1 MGAGQASIIPN
12 LSVRNGREAVT
23 FYQAAFGATVD
34 FQVGADDGPIFAALR
49 IMGARVFVA
58 DASPEY
64 GNLSP
69 DQLGGTSVRVNL
81 LAPDPD
87 AVHARA
93 VAAGATEISPVR
105 DEEAGPRMGVVRD
118 PFGHTWLIGAPW
130 DPASSAPADGE

>member
-1 MGAGQASIIPN
+1 VGAAQASIIPN

-34 FQVGADDGPIFAALR
+34 FQVGDDDGPIFAALR

-58 DASPEY
+58 DATPEH

-69 DQLGGTSVRVNL
+69 DLLGGTSVRINL
-81 LAPDPD
+81 HSPDPE

-105 DEEAGPRMGVVRD
+105 DEEAGPPMGVVRD

-130 DPASSAPADGE
+130 DPASPDPASGE